1 MILQILQK
9 SRSNNIKWLLRA
21 PGTIQPNVLIYTVGW
36 AALPIQLHRELS
48 PVPPPSQLHVK
59 YTVGD
64 ESNTIRHLLP
74 HTIYGAAYS
83 STTCSFCAQ
92 LQYQTP
98 LSVFFR
104 ATAPSRNYTINILV
118 ER

>member
-1 MILQILQK
+1 MLRPQLGLRLQLQ
-9 SRSNNIKWLLRA
+9 
-21 PGTIQPNVLIYTVGW
+21 VG
-36 AALPIQLHRELS
+36 S
-48 PVPPPSQLHVK
+48 
-59 YTVGD
+59 

-92 LQYQTP
+92 LQYQTL
-98 LSVFFR
+98 LSVFFC